1 MIINIDASH
10 SQQTKTG
17 RIAVI
22 IKDNKNVVLNQITDH
37 ISCNTAAYSEIK
49 AMIEVIYYID
59 KMMKKEN
66 VSVFTDCEIVCS
78 LFNKGHF
85 EQKLNKIIRRKTYLA
100 TDIKVNKDEMLNI
113 REKLKKIRLKNK
125 VLIQWTP
132 RENNREADRL
142 SKMYIVKHNRKQRKR
157 NRKNKILEVK

>member
-1 MIINIDASH
+1 M
-10 SQQTKTG
+10 
-17 RIAVI
+17 
-22 IKDNKNVVLNQITDH
+22 VLNHIVDH
-37 ISCNTAAYSEIK
+37 ISCNTSAYSEIK

-66 VSVFTDCEIVCS
+66 VRVFTDCEIVCS

-85 EQKLNKIIRRKTYLA
+85 EQKLNNIIRRKNHLA
-100 TDIKVNKDEMLNI
+100 TDINVNKDEMLNV

-142 SKMYIVKHNRKQRKR
+142 SKMHIIKYNKNQR
-157 NRKNKILEVK
+157 NRKLKKIKNKKKREIIL